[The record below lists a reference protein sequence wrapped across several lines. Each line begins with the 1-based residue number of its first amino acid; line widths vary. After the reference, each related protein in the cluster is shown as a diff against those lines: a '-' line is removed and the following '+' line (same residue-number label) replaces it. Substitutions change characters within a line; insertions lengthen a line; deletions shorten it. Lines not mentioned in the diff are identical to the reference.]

1 MRLACRFAVLVV
13 AACLT
18 GATKSVLADGD
29 VAGKRSF
36 FVTWQAPGTDALI
49 RAVQFAADRRTG
61 WAVGGRGTILATRD
75 GGAHWALQN
84 SGTLQNLEGI
94 DVEAQGKT
102 AWAAGFGGTILAT
115 HDGGAHWEKQAT
127 GTLTQHLHGIRFAA
141 DGETGW
147 AVGDGGAILATR
159 DGGVSWQPQT
169 SGTTRDL
176 YGIHFAADRRT
187 GWAVGDWGTILTTS
201 SGGGGRWEA
210 QVNGD
215 TSDLIA
221 IHFAADRQAGWA
233 VGLNGTILATRDGGV
248 HWQPQTSGTTQDLYG
263 IHFAADKQTGWAVG
277 DWGTI
282 LATRDGGVHW
292 QAQTTRTEYH
302 LRGLYVAAD
311 EQTGWAVGNWG
322 IILAT
327 SDGGVHWTPQTSDT
341 TYDLFGTCIAADGR
355 TGWVVGMSGTI
366 LGTRNRGGR
375 WAAQASGTTHN
386 LLGIHF
392 AADGQTGWAV
402 GDGGAILVT
411 HNGGEQWQPQT
422 SGTPAILFGIDFA
435 ADRQA
440 GWALG
445 TSGTILSTRDGGA
458 SWKAQVSGT
467 TNLLIGVHFVADGQ
481 AGWAVGM
488 SGTILATSDGGAS
501 WKAQVSGTTNN
512 LIGVH
517 FAADGQTGW
526 AVGTFGTILATRDGG
541 ASWKAQ
547 VSGTTNNL
555 IGVHFAADGQTGWA
569 VGTFGTILAT
579 RDGGARWELQYSG
592 TGQELNGI
600 DVAADGKAGWA
611 VGRGGKIVRAS
622 PPTLAPI
629 LQPGSFATTT
639 AWTAGAGTIELRFAL
654 QVDPKSPVRSA
665 TVLARNSQLAA
676 WTPIGEA
683 RRRGAQDQW
692 VLPWKP
698 AVIGVHSGD
707 DIFYAV
713 LVNDGLPPPAPLV
726 LGMARFDPVLTRL
739 WRDDRSGILGVGVPL
754 AVLAI
759 YLLGF
764 GAALLVAPARL
775 ARVGALPDEGLSATG
790 NLAFVFNLAR
800 HLVETF
806 TLPWLCR
813 LPRVRRAWTAEFRA
827 GASRLSDLGKTARAD
842 FVTQPDV
849 LDAWVEARLP
859 RVLAA
864 LDGLDLFA
872 QRGICVDVPL
882 RVGSGAAARIPAP
895 IIEHPSPASLRP
907 AFARERAVVTVV
919 GTGGSGK
926 STLACAIARW
936 AMEDN
941 VELRL
946 LPHRMIPVFI
956 IEDTVDLA
964 TSIIRT
970 LRAMLGDGELPE
982 DLVTGLLSQQRL
994 LVVIDAL
1001 SERDAATQKHVGQ
1014 VFADHHEFNAVLI
1027 TARREPQLQ
1036 AIERTQLYPLLLDA
1050 KHIVPFIIDYVARLH
1065 DVADLQDGHI
1075 QLRLAAQVLAIAE
1088 TGGIQTPVTPL
1099 LVTLFVQS
1107 ARARARSGITLDT
1120 MPQDVPEIFIDYLRR
1135 VDAARRDGAAVVGE
1149 DPFVTAA
1156 QILAETSLGT
1166 NLVPGDVTPDE
1177 AVQALAKAGFA
1188 DDAGALLDRLVFGG
1202 IIEKREPGGIAILRF
1217 GLDPVAEYLAAIR
1230 GVAALR
1236 RKLPAEV
1243 AETVAA
1249 FTQAVPAPAA
1259 CEGYLRAFATCYRAY
1274 RPTFRL
1280 PELAFSWEGSPDDI
1294 VKTAR

>member
-1 MRLACRFAVLVV
+1 MRLAFGFAVLVV
-13 AACLT
+13 VVCLA
-18 GATKSVLADGD
+18 GATGGVLADGD

-36 FVTWQAPGTDALI
+36 FVTWRTPGTDATI

-61 WAVGGRGTILATRD
+61 WAVGLRGTILATSD
-75 GGAHWALQN
+75 GGAHWELQN
-84 SGTLQNLEGI
+84 SGTSQDLESV

-102 AWAAGFGGTILAT
+102 GWAVGVGGTILAT
-115 HDGGAHWEKQAT
+115 HDGGAHWAKQAT
-127 GTLTQHLHGIRFAA
+127 GTTQTLHGIRFAPDA
-141 DGETGW
+141 EAGW
-147 AVGDGGAILATR
+147 AVGDRGTILATH

-169 SGTTRDL
+169 SGTP
-176 YGIHFAADRRT
+176 
-187 GWAVGDWGTILTTS
+187 
-201 SGGGGRWEA
+201 
-210 QVNGD
+210 
-215 TSDLIA
+215 
-221 IHFAADRQAGWA
+221 
-233 VGLNGTILATRDGGV
+233 
-248 HWQPQTSGTTQDLYG
+248 QPLYG

-282 LATRDGGVHW
+282 LATSSGGGRWEAQVSGTTDDMVGLHFAADQQTGWAAGFDGTILATRDGGVHW
-292 QAQTTRTEYH
+292 QPQTSGTTEDLWGIHFAADRQTGWAVGGQGTILATRDGGVNWQPQTTRTVYN
-302 LRGLYVAAD
+302 LKGIYFAAD
-311 EQTGWAVGNWG
+311 EQTGWAAGNWG

-327 SDGGVHWTPQTSDT
+327 SDGGVHWAPQTTDT
-341 TYDLFGTCIAADGR
+341 TYDLAGTCI
-355 TGWVVGMSGTI
+355 
-366 LGTRNRGGR
+366 
-375 WAAQASGTTHN
+375 
-386 LLGIHF
+386 

-402 GDGGAILVT
+402 GMFGTILTTRNGGGRWEAQASRTMHTLVGIHFAADGKTGWAVGEGGTILAT
-411 HNGGEQWQPQT
+411 HNGGERWQPQT
-422 SGTPAILFGIDFA
+422 SGTPAFLAGIDFA

-440 GWALG
+440 GWAVG
-445 TSGTILSTRDGGA
+445 TSGTILATRDGGTL
-458 SWKAQVSGT
+458 WNAQVSGT
-467 TNLLIGVHFVADGQ
+467 TNQLIGVHFVADGQ
-481 AGWAVGM
+481 TGWAVGWF
-488 SGTILATSDGGAS
+488 GTILATRDGGAH
-501 WKAQVSGTTNN
+501 WEKQTSGTTNN
-512 LIGVH
+512 LIGVY

-526 AVGTFGTILATRDGG
+526 AVGWFGTILATRDGG
-541 ASWKAQ
+541 AHWEKQ
-547 VSGTTNNL
+547 TSGATNTL
-555 IGVHFAADGQTGWA
+555 IGVHFAADSQIGWA
-569 VGTFGTILAT
+569 VGTFGAILAT
-579 RDGGARWELQYSG
+579 RDAGAHWEFQNSG
-592 TGQELNGI
+592 TGRELNGI
-600 DVAADGKAGWA
+600 DVAAEGKAGWA
-611 VGRGGKIVRAS
+611 VGAGGRIVRAS
-622 PPTLAPI
+622 PPTLTPI

-639 AWTAGAGTIELRFAL
+639 AWTAGAGTIELTFAL
-654 QVDPKSPVRSA
+654 QVDPNSPVQSA

-676 WTPIGEA
+676 WTRIGEA
-683 RRRGAQDQW
+683 RRRGEQDQW

-698 AVIGVHSGD
+698 AVIGVHPGD

-713 LVNDGLPPPAPLV
+713 LANDGLPPPAPLA
-726 LGMARFDPVLTRL
+726 LGMARFDPLLTRL
-739 WRDDRSGILGVGVPL
+739 WRDDRSGILELGVPL
-754 AVLAI
+754 AVLVI

-775 ARVGALPDEGLSATG
+775 ARVGALPDEGLNATG
-790 NLAFVFNLAR
+790 NLAFVFGLAR
-800 HLVETF
+800 RLLDTF

-827 GASRLSDLGKTARAD
+827 GLSRFSDLGKAARAD

-864 LDGLDLFA
+864 LDALDLFA
-872 QRGICVDVPL
+872 QRAICVDVPL
-882 RVGSGAAARIPAP
+882 RVGSGAAARIT
-895 IIEHPSPASLRP
+895 EHPSPASLRP
-907 AFARERAVVTVV
+907 AFARKRSVVSIV

-956 IEDTVDLA
+956 VEDTVDLA
-964 TSIIRT
+964 TSITRT

-982 DLVTGLLSQQRL
+982 DLVMGLLSQQRL

-1014 VFADHHEFNAVLI
+1014 AFAERPEFNAVLI

-1036 AIERTQLYPLLLDA
+1036 AVERTLLYPLLLDA
-1050 KHIVPFIIDYVARLH
+1050 KHIVPFIIDYVARLD
-1065 DVADLQDGHI
+1065 DVADLQDGHT
-1075 QLRLAAQVLAIAE
+1075 QLRLATQVLAIAE

-1107 ARARARSGITLDT
+1107 ALARARSGITLDT

-1149 DPFVTAA
+1149 DRFVAAA

-1188 DDAGALLDRLVFGG
+1188 DDAAALLDRLVLGG

-1236 RKLPAEV
+1236 RKGPAEV
-1243 AETVAA
+1243 AGAVAA

-1280 PELAFSWEGSPDDI
+1280 PEVAFSWEGSPDDI
-1294 VKTAR
+1294 VETAR